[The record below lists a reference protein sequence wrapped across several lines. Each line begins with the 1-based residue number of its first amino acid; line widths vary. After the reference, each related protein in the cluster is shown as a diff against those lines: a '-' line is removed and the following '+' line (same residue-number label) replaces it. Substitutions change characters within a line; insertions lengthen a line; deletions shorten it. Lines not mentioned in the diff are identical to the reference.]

1 MFFCN
6 FAAYFQNTF
15 SSEHIWTAASGQMY
29 LGSSLKMG
37 AGTETSKF
45 CSGHDHKIM
54 MEVEVYCKHKLD
66 LTASEKNGWVY
77 LRY

>member
-1 MFFCN
+1 
-6 FAAYFQNTF
+6 
-15 SSEHIWTAASGQMY
+15 
-29 LGSSLKMG
+29 MG

>member
-1 MFFCN
+1 
-6 FAAYFQNTF
+6 
-15 SSEHIWTAASGQMY
+15 MY

-54 MEVEVYCKHKLD
+54 MEVEVYCKHKID
-66 LTASEKNGWVY
+66 LTVLFIGEEWLSLFTLLNT
-77 LRY
+77 